1 MESEKLIHRS
11 DYSYF
16 HSITTRWAD
25 NDIYGHINNVVYYSY
40 FDTVVNQYL
49 IEFANFNPINDS
61 IIGFVVHSNCT
72 YIKAIAHPN
81 KIEAG
86 LIVKKIGNSSVTY
99 GIGIFKKGE
108 RTACAY
114 GEFVHV
120 FVDKKKTTNQDLCL
134 KKSGRHYKKSFDIN
148 YVEVIVLFR

>member
-1 MESEKLIHRS
+1 MESAKLIHRS

-16 HSITTRWAD
+16 HLITTRWAD

-40 FDTVVNQYL
+40 FDTVANQYL
-49 IEFANFNPINDS
+49 IEFADFNPINAS
-61 IIGFVVHSNCT
+61 IIGVVVHSNCT
-72 YIKAIAHPN
+72 YIKAIAYPN

-86 LIVKKIGNSSVTY
+86 LTIKKLGKTSVTY

-108 RTACAY
+108 KAAYAY

-120 FVDKKKTTNQDLCL
+120 FVNRKDNQPTSIPKK
-134 KKSGRHYKKSFDIN
+134 IN
-148 YVEVIVLFR
+148 EAFQKIL

>member
-1 MESEKLIHRS
+1 MKSEKLIHRS

-25 NDIYGHINNVVYYSY
+25 NDIYGH
-40 FDTVVNQYL
+40 L
-49 IEFANFNPINDS
+49 EFANFNPINES

-108 RTACAY
+108 KTACAY

-120 FVDKKKTTNQDLCL
+120 FVDKKDNQPRSMP
-134 KKSGRHYKKSFDIN
+134 KKIREALQKI
-148 YVEVIVLFR
+148 L

>member
-1 MESEKLIHRS
+1 MESEKLIHRL

-25 NDIYGHINNVVYYSY
+25 NDIYGHVNNVVYYSY
-40 FDTVVNQYL
+40 FDTVANQYL
-49 IEFANFNPINDS
+49 IEFANFNPINDA

-72 YIKAIAHPN
+72 YIKSIAHPN

-86 LIVKKIGNSSVTY
+86 LIVKKIGKSSVTY

-120 FVDKKKTTNQDLCL
+120 FVDKKDNQPTSMP
-134 KKSGRHYKKSFDIN
+134 KKIREALQKI
-148 YVEVIVLFR
+148 L

>member
-1 MESEKLIHRS
+1 MKSEKLIHRS

-40 FDTVVNQYL
+40 FDTVANQYL
-49 IEFANFNPINDS
+49 IEFADFNPINAS
-61 IIGFVVHSNCT
+61 IIGVVVHSNCT
-72 YIKAIAHPN
+72 YIKAIAYPN

-86 LIVKKIGNSSVTY
+86 LTIKKLGKTSVTY

-108 RTACAY
+108 KAAYAY

-120 FVDKKKTTNQDLCL
+120 FVNRKDNQPTSIPKK
-134 KKSGRHYKKSFDIN
+134 IN
-148 YVEVIVLFR
+148 EAFQKIL

>member
-1 MESEKLIHRS
+1 MESAKLIHRS

-16 HSITTRWAD
+16 HLITTRWAD

-40 FDTVVNQYL
+40 FDTVANQYL
-49 IEFANFNPINDS
+49 IEFADFNPINAS
-61 IIGFVVHSNCT
+61 IIGVVVHSNCT
-72 YIKAIAHPN
+72 YIKAIAYPN

-86 LIVKKIGNSSVTY
+86 LTIKKLGKTSVTY

-108 RTACAY
+108 KTAYAY

-120 FVDKKKTTNQDLCL
+120 FVNRKDNQPTSIPKK
-134 KKSGRHYKKSFDIN
+134 IN
-148 YVEVIVLFR
+148 EAFQKIL

>member
-1 MESEKLIHRS
+1 MESAKLIHRS

-16 HSITTRWAD
+16 HLITTRWAD

-40 FDTVVNQYL
+40 FDTVSNQYL
-49 IEFANFNPINDS
+49 IEFADFNPINAS
-61 IIGFVVHSNCT
+61 IIGVVVHSNCT
-72 YIKAIAHPN
+72 YIKAIAYPN

-86 LIVKKIGNSSVTY
+86 LTIKKLGKTSVTY

-108 RTACAY
+108 KAAYAY

-120 FVDKKKTTNQDLCL
+120 FVNRKDNQPTSIPKK
-134 KKSGRHYKKSFDIN
+134 IN
-148 YVEVIVLFR
+148 EAFQKIL

>member
-1 MESEKLIHRS
+1 MESAKLIHRS

-16 HSITTRWAD
+16 HLITTRWAD

-40 FDTVVNQYL
+40 FDTVTNQYL
-49 IEFANFNPINDS
+49 IEFADFNPINAS
-61 IIGFVVHSNCT
+61 IIGVVVHSNCT
-72 YIKAIAHPN
+72 YIKAIAYPN

-86 LIVKKIGNSSVTY
+86 LTIKKLGKTSVTY

-108 RTACAY
+108 KAAYAY

-120 FVDKKKTTNQDLCL
+120 FVNRKDNQPTSIPKK
-134 KKSGRHYKKSFDIN
+134 IN
-148 YVEVIVLFR
+148 EAFQKIL

>member
-16 HSITTRWAD
+16 HSITTRWSD
-25 NDIYGHINNVVYYSY
+25 NDIYGHVNNVVYYSY
-40 FDTVVNQYL
+40 FDTVANQYL
-49 IEFANFNPINDS
+49 IEFADFKPISNT
-61 IIGFVVHSNCT
+61 IIGVVVHSNCT
-72 YIKAIAHPN
+72 YIKAITYPD

-86 LIVKKIGNSSVTY
+86 LIVKKLGKSSVTY

-108 RTACAY
+108 KNASAY

-120 FVDKKKTTNQDLCL
+120 FVNRKDNQPTSIPEKIKEALQKIL
-134 KKSGRHYKKSFDIN
+134 
-148 YVEVIVLFR
+148 

>member
-16 HSITTRWAD
+16 HSITTRWSD
-25 NDIYGHINNVVYYSY
+25 NDIYGHVNNVVYYSY
-40 FDTVVNQYL
+40 FDTVANQYL
-49 IEFANFNPINDS
+49 IEFADFKPISNPI
-61 IIGFVVHSNCT
+61 IGVVVHSNCT
-72 YIKAIAHPN
+72 YIKAIAYPN
-81 KIEAG
+81 KIEVG

-108 RTACAY
+108 RTACSY

-120 FVDKKKTTNQDLCL
+120 FVDKKDNQPTSMP
-134 KKSGRHYKKSFDIN
+134 KKIREALQKI
-148 YVEVIVLFR
+148 L

>member
-25 NDIYGHINNVVYYSY
+25 NDIYGHVNNVVYYSY
-40 FDTVVNQYL
+40 FDTVANQYL

-72 YIKAIAHPN
+72 YIKTIAHPN

-86 LIVKKIGNSSVTY
+86 LIIKKIGNSSVTY

-108 RTACAY
+108 KTACAY

-120 FVDKKKTTNQDLCL
+120 FVDKKDNQPTSMPKNIREALQKIL
-134 KKSGRHYKKSFDIN
+134 
-148 YVEVIVLFR
+148 

>member
-1 MESEKLIHRS
+1 MESAKLIHRS

-16 HSITTRWAD
+16 HLITTRWAD

-40 FDTVVNQYL
+40 FDTVANQYL
-49 IEFANFNPINDS
+49 IEFADFNPINAS
-61 IIGFVVHSNCT
+61 IIGVVVHSNCT
-72 YIKAIAHPN
+72 YIKAIAYPN

-86 LIVKKIGNSSVTY
+86 LTIKKLGKTSVTY

-108 RTACAY
+108 KAAYAY

-120 FVDKKKTTNQDLCL
+120 FVNRKDNQPTLIPKK
-134 KKSGRHYKKSFDIN
+134 IN
-148 YVEVIVLFR
+148 EAFQKIL

>member
-1 MESEKLIHRS
+1 MESAKLIHRS

-16 HSITTRWAD
+16 HLITTRWAD

-40 FDTVVNQYL
+40 FDTVANQYL
-49 IEFANFNPINDS
+49 IEFADFNPINAS
-61 IIGFVVHSNCT
+61 IIGVVVHSNCT
-72 YIKAIAHPN
+72 YIKAIAYPN

-86 LIVKKIGNSSVTY
+86 LTIKKLGKTSVTY

-108 RTACAY
+108 KTACAY

-120 FVDKKKTTNQDLCL
+120 FVDKKDNQPTSMP
-134 KKSGRHYKKSFDIN
+134 KKIREALQKI
-148 YVEVIVLFR
+148 L

>member
-1 MESEKLIHRS
+1 MKSEKLIHRS

-16 HSITTRWAD
+16 HLITTRWAD

-40 FDTVVNQYL
+40 FDTVANQYL
-49 IEFANFNPINDS
+49 IEFADFNPINAS
-61 IIGFVVHSNCT
+61 IIGVVVHSNCT
-72 YIKAIAHPN
+72 YIKAIAYPN

-86 LIVKKIGNSSVTY
+86 LTIKKLGKTSVTY

-108 RTACAY
+108 KAAYAY

-120 FVDKKKTTNQDLCL
+120 FVNRKDNQPTSIPKK
-134 KKSGRHYKKSFDIN
+134 IN
-148 YVEVIVLFR
+148 EAFQKIL

>member
-1 MESEKLIHRS
+1 MESAKLIHRS

-16 HSITTRWAD
+16 HLITTRWAD

-40 FDTVVNQYL
+40 FDTIANQYL
-49 IEFANFNPINDS
+49 IEFADFNPINAS
-61 IIGFVVHSNCT
+61 IIGVVVHSNCT
-72 YIKAIAHPN
+72 YIKAIAYPN

-86 LIVKKIGNSSVTY
+86 LTIKKLGKTSVTY

-108 RTACAY
+108 KTAYAY

-120 FVDKKKTTNQDLCL
+120 FVNRKDNQPTSIPKK
-134 KKSGRHYKKSFDIN
+134 IN
-148 YVEVIVLFR
+148 EAFQKIL

>member
-1 MESEKLIHRS
+1 MKSEKLIHRS

-25 NDIYGHINNVVYYSY
+25 NDIYGHVNNVVYYSY
-40 FDTVVNQYL
+40 FDTVANQYL
-49 IEFANFNPINDS
+49 IEFANFNPINES

-72 YIKAIAHPN
+72 YIKAIAYPN

-120 FVDKKKTTNQDLCL
+120 FVDKKDNQPTSTP
-134 KKSGRHYKKSFDIN
+134 KKIREALQKI
-148 YVEVIVLFR
+148 L